1 MVNAL
6 FVAIIE
12 SLAKHKR
19 RMLDG
24 IETALPETYFIP
36 VRKKILRELGRDEFE
51 KEVEQ
56 IIKQFAERQG
66 KGK

>member
-6 FVAIIE
+6 LTAILE
-12 SLAKHKR
+12 SLNKHKR
-19 RMLDG
+19 HMLDG
-24 IETALPETYFIP
+24 IENTLPPPLFPP

-51 KEVEQ
+51 KELKQ
-56 IIKQFAERQG
+56 IIEQHAEKHG